1 MTTSVPSLSPLQA
14 YIRLWVQRLLAL
26 TGWRLWLAAFV
37 IGSATAAGFAPLGF
51 FPVFWVGYP
60 LLVLMLAHASRL
72 RDAFAVGWFFA
83 FGQMVFGFYWI
94 AAAMFVDIRAFWWG
108 VPLAVA
114 GLPALFAFYYGTA
127 TLLAGWLLR
136 RLKLGASQ
144 TGCALVA
151 LCWFAAEVARG
162 NCFTGFPWD
171 LSGHIWERV
180 LPVLQITSVIG
191 VYGLT
196 FLTIIAATLPAALFV
211 QNKRAKGAAIML
223 ALFAMIAIWGA
234 WRLSRPQPVPS
245 SVPTRLRILQPDID
259 QAHKWAADL
268 RESNFAKLIDD
279 STKQGEKPVDMIVW
293 PETASTFYL
302 MEDEAHRRAITSR
315 LMPGSVLLTGLIRR
329 AEDDAGFLHY
339 FNAMAALE
347 PSGRVAA
354 LYDKAHLVPFGE
366 YIPLRRYFGG
376 HTLAVLG
383 VDFGAGPGPRSLHID
398 AFPAFSPLICYE
410 AIFPHAVVDPAD
422 RPAFLVN
429 ITNDGWYG
437 RTAGPYQHFA
447 NVRLRAIEEGLPL
460 VRSANTGISG
470 VVDAYGRVVARLD
483 LGQAGVLDVDLP
495 AQLPP
500 TFYARHGDEVT
511 LLIYIL
517 GWCCVIASVARRRVV

>member
-1 MTTSVPSLSPLQA
+1 MVKPRMVGPLQA
-14 YIRLWVQRLLAL
+14 YTRLFLNRLLAL
-26 TGWRLWLAAFV
+26 RGWSLWIASWV
-37 IGSATAAGFAPLGF
+37 VGSVTAAGFAPLGF
-51 FPVFWVGYP
+51 FPVFWFGYP
-60 LLVLMLAHASRL
+60 LLVLLLAAAPRL
-72 RDAFAVGWFFA
+72 RDAFAIGWFFA
-83 FGQMVFGFYWI
+83 FGQMVFGLYWI

-114 GLPALFAFYYGTA
+114 GLPALFAFYYG
-127 TLLAGWLLR
+127 LAALFAAWLLR
-136 RLKLGASQ
+136 RWRLGPSQ
-144 TGCALVA
+144 AGCGAVA

-162 NCFTGFPWD
+162 TCFTGFPWN
-171 LSGHIWERV
+171 LSGHIWERA

-191 VYGLT
+191 LYGLT
-196 FLTIIAATLPAALFV
+196 LLTILVVTLPAALFAP
-211 QNKRAKGAAIML
+211 QPRAKGSVGML
-223 ALFAMIAIWGA
+223 ALFALMAIWGA
-234 WRLSRPQPVPS
+234 WRLQMPQPAPVATPA
-245 SVPTRLRILQPDID
+245 RIRIVQPNVD
-259 QAHKWAADL
+259 QAHKWAANL
-268 RESNFAKLIDD
+268 RESNFARLIDD
-279 STKQGEKPVDMIVW
+279 SVQAGAKPVDMIIW

-302 MEDEAHRRAITSR
+302 MEDEDHRRAITSR

-339 FNAMAALE
+339 FNSMIALQ

-366 YIPLRRYFGG
+366 YIPLRRYFGVR
-376 HTLAVLG
+376 TLSVLG

-410 AIFPHAVVDPAD
+410 AIFPHEVADPAD

-437 RTAGPYQHFA
+437 QTAGPYQHFA

-470 VVDAYGRVVARLD
+470 LIDAYGRVQARLG
-483 LGQAGVLDVDLP
+483 LGQAGTLDVDLP
-495 AQLPP
+495 PSLPP
-500 TFYARHGDEVT
+500 TFYARHGV
-511 LLIYIL
+511 LGSFLIYVIS
-517 GWCCVIASVARRRVV
+517 WCWVVLSIWRRRHD